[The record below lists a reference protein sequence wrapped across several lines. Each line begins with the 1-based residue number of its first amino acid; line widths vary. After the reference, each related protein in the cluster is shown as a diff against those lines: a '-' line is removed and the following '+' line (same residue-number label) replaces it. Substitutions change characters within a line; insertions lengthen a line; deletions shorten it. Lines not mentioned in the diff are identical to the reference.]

1 VFTLTHES
9 NAFLVVNT
17 YDIAD
22 TRRTVAEEDWRE
34 REKERAEL
42 KRLIKIDEL
51 TEESEHSEVRKQQYG
66 TLTFIFILAFFS
78 FIYVFDNVWNVGLT
92 NVVANILVMIGLF
105 GGVLFGILH
114 SKESSKHKKLIARI
128 KLERKFRKK

>member
-1 VFTLTHES
+1 M
-9 NAFLVVNT
+9 
-17 YDIAD
+17 
-22 TRRTVAEEDWRE
+22 AEGDWRE

-51 TEESEHSEVRKQQYG
+51 TEESEHSEVRKRQYG

-78 FIYVFDNVWNVGLT
+78 FIYVFDNVWNVGTT
-92 NVVANILVMIGLF
+92 NVVANILVMIGAF

-114 SKESSKHKKLIARI
+114 SKESSKNKKLIARI
-128 KLERKFRKK
+128 KLERKFRKKMN